1 MKTSYTRRGFTQSGC
16 SIKGFTL
23 IELLV
28 VVLIIGILAA
38 IAVPQYQKAVV
49 KAHYAEAKANIHTLA
64 QALEVCKLSAPEGW
78 CDLGDT
84 RSEPKAG
91 NLDIDLG
98 PIDGGGFAETENF
111 IYGARSYPTGE
122 EVCAGS
128 RKYAAALCYHP
139 SDQSWGYNASLHSA
153 NGNLCGGKGQ
163 PDLDYASLL
172 GVPYDAN
179 CGCC

>member
-1 MKTSYTRRGFTQSGC
+1 MKTSYTQRGFTQSGC

-49 KAHYAEAKANIHTLA
+49 KAHYAEAKANIQALA
-64 QALEVCKLSAPEGW
+64 QAVEVCKLSGEV
-78 CDLGDT
+78 CSLE
-84 RSEPKAG
+84 SG
-91 NLDIDLG
+91 NLGVDIG
-98 PIDGGGFAETENF
+98 NVNGGGFAETQNF
-111 IYGARSYPTGE
+111 WYAADSFSTY
-122 EVCAGS
+122 VCAGS
-128 RKYAAALCYHP
+128 LKYAAALCYNP
-139 SDQSWGYNASLHSA
+139 SDQSWGYQAYTDSSGSIAIGANA
-153 NGNLCGGKGQ
+153 CGGTAQ

-172 GVPYDAN
+172 DVPYDAN